1 MSVRT
6 AGQRG
11 QALVGVMVVMLILFA
26 LAGAV
31 AVGAS
36 TVLSEG
42 GRRNT
47 ASGNDYLARSAVS
60 DTVAQIAGST
70 ARCGAPPPLPSP
82 TPTASPSPPPPPLS
96 LSLPPNSAATQAFCA
111 REDAVVPDSLRD
123 LGSALVGSALVCT
136 TFQLGTPPNTRLAV
150 FFDMRATSRGWASI
164 DTSPT
169 PVVCN
174 GPLPGTAPPA
184 PCSRNWVSD
193 GLPPVTQVALSCDF
207 HPRDHVYL
215 HMSTLGAGPKH
226 VFIAGQDPAA
236 NPGSIYLLAS
246 GIDPANPA
254 YEESILF
261 VSRDGRSNRL
271 LYEAPL

>member
-1 MSVRT
+1 MSVMT

-36 TVLSEG
+36 TVLSDG

-82 TPTASPSPPPPPLS
+82 TPTATPSPVPPPLS

-123 LGSALVGSALVCT
+123 LGSVRGCATFELVI
-136 TFQLGTPPNTRLAV
+136 PPNTRLAV
-150 FFDMRATSRGWASI
+150 FFDVRATAHGWASI
-164 DTSPT
+164 DTSNT
-169 PVVCN
+169 AVVCN
-174 GPLPGTAPPA
+174 QPEPGTAPPP
-184 PCSRNWVSD
+184 PCSRSWLTA
-193 GLPPVTQVALSCDF
+193 GLALVTQVALSCDF

-215 HMSTLGAGPKH
+215 HLSTFGTGPKH

-236 NPGSIYLLAS
+236 NPGSLYLLAS

-254 YEESILF
+254 YEESVLF

>member
-1 MSVRT
+1 MSVRA

-36 TVLSEG
+36 SVLTDG

-82 TPTASPSPPPPPLS
+82 SPTATPSPDPSPLS
-96 LSLPPNSAATQAFCA
+96 LSLPPNGAATQAFCA

-123 LGSALVGSALVCT
+123 LGSAPVCT
-136 TFQLGTPPNTRLAV
+136 SLPLGTPPNTRLAV
-150 FFDMRATSRGWASI
+150 FFDIRATVRGWAYI
-164 DTSPT
+164 DTSATAEPCT
-169 PVVCN
+169 

-184 PCSRNWVSD
+184 PCSRSWPSAGAPHVM
-193 GLPPVTQVALSCDF
+193 QVALSCDF
-207 HPRDHVYL
+207 HAKDHVYL
-215 HMSTLGAGPKH
+215 HLSTLAAGPRH
-226 VFIAGQDPAA
+226 VFIAGQDPVA

>member
-42 GRRNT
+42 GRRTT

-82 TPTASPSPPPPPLS
+82 TPTATPSPTPSPLS

-111 REDAVVPDSLRD
+111 REDAVVPASLRD
-123 LGSALVGSALVCT
+123 LGSAPVCK
-136 TFQLGTPPNTRLAV
+136 TFPLGTPPNTRLAV
-150 FFDMRATSRGWASI
+150 FFDIRAPVHGWAYI
-164 DTSPT
+164 DTSGTTEP
-169 PVVCN
+169 CN
-174 GPLPGTAPPA
+174 GALPSTAPPA
-184 PCSRNWVSD
+184 PCSRSWLTA
-193 GLPPVTQVALSCDF
+193 GPVLTQVALSCDF
-207 HPRDHVYL
+207 HPSDHVYL
-215 HMSTLGAGPKH
+215 HMSTLAAGPKH

-236 NPGSIYLLAS
+236 NPGSLYLLAS

-254 YEESILF
+254 YEESVLF